1 MLTRRQFLER
11 SLQGSSLVAA
21 SAVLPSFIART
32 AMAAEPGGENI
43 LVVVE
48 MTGGN
53 DGLNT
58 VIPYGD
64 DLYHKARPTLHYSGD
79 EVLKVDDHIGLHPS
93 LSGLSNLLQQ
103 DSLAI
108 VQGVGYP
115 NPNRSHFESMD
126 IWQSADVKNK
136 LRSGW
141 LGRSLADIKT
151 QPGHIAAFHLGSE
164 QLPLAMKGSS
174 IGVPSL
180 NAEKPFGLSLGAT
193 DEDDASRSTLGPEGK
208 RNDPYADHRTL
219 VRSMAKP
226 NSGGTQNS
234 ILQFVQQT
242 SIETYKTVDRL
253 QEILSAD
260 FDLPEGEYE
269 FKGGDYRQ
277 SRSGLPYQLR
287 LVARMIQSGFGT
299 RIFYVSLAG
308 FDTHSDQRQEHAN
321 LLAQLG
327 SAVELFFSE
336 LDEDNQKRVLLMTY
350 SEFGRRV
357 HENGSKGTDHG
368 AAGGMFV
375 AGPSVKSGLLGEHPS
390 LAADKLD
397 SGDLAYGL
405 DFRRVYATL
414 LDRWLDCDSR
424 AVLMD
429 KFEHVPLI

>member
-1 MLTRRQFLER
+1 
-11 SLQGSSLVAA
+11 
-21 SAVLPSFIART
+21 
-32 AMAAEPGGENI
+32 
-43 LVVVE
+43 
-48 MTGGN
+48 
-53 DGLNT
+53 
-58 VIPYGD
+58 
-64 DLYHKARPTLHYSGD
+64 
-79 EVLKVDDHIGLHPS
+79 
-93 LSGLSNLLQQ
+93 
-103 DSLAI
+103 
-108 VQGVGYP
+108 
-115 NPNRSHFESMD
+115 
-126 IWQSADVKNK
+126 
-136 LRSGW
+136 
-141 LGRSLADIKT
+141 
-151 QPGHIAAFHLGSE
+151 
-164 QLPLAMKGSS
+164 
-174 IGVPSL
+174 
-180 NAEKPFGLSLGAT
+180 
-193 DEDDASRSTLGPEGK
+193 
-208 RNDPYADHRTL
+208 
-219 VRSMAKP
+219 
-226 NSGGTQNS
+226 
-234 ILQFVQQT
+234 LQFVQQT

-336 LDEDNQKRVLLMTY
+336 LDEDNQQRVLLMTY

-368 AAGGMFV
+368 AAGCMFV

-405 DFRRVYATL
+405 DFRHVYATL